1 MNKGTVKSC
10 SCKQCRRGKA
20 SPRGQ
25 QLMKMEERSARHAT
39 KVALK
44 KNPEEAVIAA
54 AHRGTY
60 TD

>member
-1 MNKGTVKSC
+1 
-10 SCKQCRRGKA
+10 
-20 SPRGQ
+20 
-25 QLMKMEERSARHAT
+25 MKIEERSARHAT